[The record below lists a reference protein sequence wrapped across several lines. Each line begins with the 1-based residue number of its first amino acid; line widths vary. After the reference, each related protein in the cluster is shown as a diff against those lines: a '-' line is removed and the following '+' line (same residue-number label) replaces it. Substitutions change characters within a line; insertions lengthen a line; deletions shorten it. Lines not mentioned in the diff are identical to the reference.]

1 MKRKDFLALAA
12 AMIAAKR
19 LERVEGRLTRECL
32 LKDKGGEEWEAN
44 VATKEVCDIA
54 NDASGAALALASG
67 LWQMWSEIRPSYE
80 GLKHTEDEPFFDD
93 EDGEPEGPIEKI
105 ADELHLLNDTMCNG
119 DESIGGSLL
128 RIANHI

>member
-19 LERVEGRLTRECL
+19 LERVEGRLTKTRL
-32 LKDKGGEEWEAN
+32 RKDKDGEEWESII
-44 VATKEVCDIA
+44 VTDKVCDIA
-54 NDASGAALALASG
+54 NDAAEAACALAGG
-67 LWQMWSEIRPSYE
+67 LWNMWEELGSSYE

-93 EDGEPEGPIEKI
+93 EDGEPEGPMEKI